1 MAITQ
6 DHCEATFGAVARILN
21 EFEKYASSNTEKFT
35 GDSGSHEAEFLG
47 SLQTEY
53 NYHRDMTAS
62 VEGFRQSLSSAYE
75 RGSSMLIPVLWELG
89 KVLGFPEKNPQQ
101 IIDRLYL
108 YMIANTQKV
117 KSRAMTYAVPAQS
130 GNTGTGQLLRLNVDQ
145 YDYNIEN
152 QSTELKT
159 VECTSDMHSGAVKHE
174 ELFEMRGTDAN
185 RDRLKIEGSGRV
197 GTLRCISAR
206 DSARYLQNPSFSE
219 YSGTTGTPTAITG
232 WTFDTG
238 TVANVDIETTTYYRD
253 FQGDTVPASLKVNT
267 SSKISQSFDTRN
279 AYFDPNIPLY
289 GQVAVYKPS
298 GVTGN
303 IVVTLGSENKTVA
316 LSTFDNDAWS
326 IVRCPGKGTSY
337 VTVGGQKGFGAT
349 GTLENW
355 FRVWNKSGVDFSIAV
370 TSLSGGSVYVDDV
383 ILAPYTFFDGG
394 WYAMVGGA
402 TPYLRND
409 SWTFT
414 DSSTEASIIQ
424 RTFWKYF
431 GRYLPHAPSS
441 GITFPEPT

>member
-174 ELFEMRGTDAN
+174 ELF
-185 RDRLKIEGSGRV
+185 
-197 GTLRCISAR
+197 
-206 DSARYLQNPSFSE
+206 
-219 YSGTTGTPTAITG
+219 
-232 WTFDTG
+232 
-238 TVANVDIETTTYYRD
+238 
-253 FQGDTVPASLKVNT
+253 
-267 SSKISQSFDTRN
+267 
-279 AYFDPNIPLY
+279 
-289 GQVAVYKPS
+289 
-298 GVTGN
+298 
-303 IVVTLGSENKTVA
+303 
-316 LSTFDNDAWS
+316 
-326 IVRCPGKGTSY
+326 
-337 VTVGGQKGFGAT
+337 
-349 GTLENW
+349 
-355 FRVWNKSGVDFSIAV
+355 
-370 TSLSGGSVYVDDV
+370 
-383 ILAPYTFFDGG
+383 
-394 WYAMVGGA
+394 
-402 TPYLRND
+402 
-409 SWTFT
+409 
-414 DSSTEASIIQ
+414 
-424 RTFWKYF
+424 
-431 GRYLPHAPSS
+431 
-441 GITFPEPT
+441 